1 MLRLLL
7 AAAIVMAGVTAASA
21 AQISIISMQYSAAQ
35 PVPHIH
41 YEGETLAGDVAQLQQ
56 VYESFIK
63 CRLECIGGDG
73 GSTAVLTL
81 NGPGG
86 NYYEGLALADFLRAN
101 HITAVIERGM
111 ECYSACAF
119 AFLGGSA
126 YSSMSRYGTYV
137 DRQIEPGAILGF
149 HAPYRDEASFLQ
161 ALEQRGANE
170 VMVESRDSLS
180 TMVRELVKWNVDPEI
195 IHYMMGMG
203 PEQTYN
209 VVNADDYYLVR
220 AALPPTP
227 AGTWITDL
235 PEAVKNA
242 CMRLLAIANRGD
254 PLGYRN
260 YFDMPYQDLGST
272 PEGTI
277 VSGYRWSDEVLN
289 VTSCGL
295 EDAAAGV
302 TDKMHLATYFSP
314 SLDGTIGPDTNYW
327 NVEQGWSS
335 AGAGRN
341 PLKDVFQKGPLNHY
355 FLPVG
360 VNIDS
365 LDLPGEMNI
374 LWNRFFTAFPPALP
388 TMDARLEVVS
398 SSATSRVSRLGDIWV
413 FEQAG
418 PKLLF
423 DTAAADPGLGLT
435 LTNNGTNTTGFVRE
449 GTYADGTPF
458 KWFGFANGD
467 ASTVVR
473 MFVSRTD
480 GTAATA
486 EEIALM
492 RELQCVADFQGLK
505 LGCG

>member
-7 AAAIVMAGVTAASA
+7 AAATLLAGATAASA
-21 AQISIISMQYSAAQ
+21 AQVSIVSMQYSAAQ

-41 YEGETLAGDVAQLQQ
+41 YEGDTAAGDVAQLQA
-56 VYESFIK
+56 VYDSFVK
-63 CRLECIGGDG
+63 CRTECIGGDG
-73 GSTAVLTL
+73 GSTAVLTM

-86 NYYEGLALADFLRAN
+86 NYYEGLALADFIRAN
-101 HITAVIERGM
+101 HITTVIERGAS
-111 ECYSACAF
+111 CYSACAF
-119 AFLGGSA
+119 AFLGGSG
-126 YSSMSRYGTYV
+126 YSSMQRYRTYV

-170 VMVESRDSLS
+170 IMGESRDSLS

-203 PEQTYN
+203 PDKTYDI
-209 VVNADDYYLVR
+209 VNADDYYMVR
-220 AALPPTP
+220 ASLPPTP
-227 AGTWITDL
+227 ASDWITDL
-235 PEAVKNA
+235 PSAVKNA
-242 CMRLLAIANRGD
+242 CMRLLAIANRSD
-254 PLGYRN
+254 PLAYAN
-260 YFDMPYQDLGST
+260 FFDMPYEELGISEQKKT
-272 PEGTI
+272 
-277 VSGYRWSDEVLN
+277 VSGYRWSTELLN

-302 TDKMHLATYFSP
+302 TDQMHLATYFTSG
-314 SLDGTIGPDTNYW
+314 LTGMMGADTNYW
-327 NVEQGWSS
+327 NIREGWSS

-341 PLKDVFQKGPLNHY
+341 PLKDVFQKGALNHY

-365 LDLPGEMNI
+365 LDLPGEMSI

-388 TMDARLEVVS
+388 TMDPRLEVVS
-398 SSATSRVSRLGDIWV
+398 EGADSRVSRLGDVWV
-413 FEQAG
+413 FEQTG

-423 DTAAADPGLGLT
+423 DSAVADPGLGLN
-435 LTNNGTNTTGFVRE
+435 LTNNGANDTGFVRE
-449 GTYADGTPF
+449 GIYPDGTPF

-467 ASTVVR
+467 AATVVHIL
-473 MFVSRTD
+473 VSRTD
-480 GTAATA
+480 GTPATD

-492 RELQCVADFQGLK
+492 GQLQCAADFQGLK
-505 LGCG
+505 LGCS